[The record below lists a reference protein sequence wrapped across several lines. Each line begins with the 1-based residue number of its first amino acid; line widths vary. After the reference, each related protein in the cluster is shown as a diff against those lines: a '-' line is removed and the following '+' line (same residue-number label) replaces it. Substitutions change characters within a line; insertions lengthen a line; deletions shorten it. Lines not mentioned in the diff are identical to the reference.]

1 MSALA
6 VEADLD
12 WNEFSAEH
20 FPRSRRHDM
29 QALVAYGAYK
39 RSRGRREAPGEPLE
53 RAETGAAD
61 RAALETWEGE
71 GGHPS

>member
-39 RSRGRREAPGEPLE
+39 RSRGRRVAQGERVE
-53 RAETGAAD
+53 QGENGAGD